1 MYIYG
6 IISSKN
12 GFIDI
17 SISEKGCKRY
27 ATING
32 YTKIG
37 CRNVNSYNAII
48 LAEKINNK
56 LNYEKIH
63 NCTKRIRQT

>member
-6 IISSKN
+6 IIDN
-12 GFIDI
+12 DCLIDI
-17 SISEKGCKRY
+17 SKSEKGCKRY

-48 LAEKINNK
+48 LAEKLNNK
-56 LNYEKIH
+56 WKKYEY
-63 NCTKRIRQT
+63 R

>member
-6 IISSKN
+6 VIDRN
-12 GFIDI
+12 NCLLDI
-17 SISEKGCKRY
+17 SKSETGCKRY
-27 ATING
+27 ATMNN

-48 LAEKINNK
+48 THQKINNK
-56 LNYEKIH
+56 WINYEPR
-63 NCTKRIRQT
+63 N